1 MYHTTTAPY
10 WYILLRS
17 TYYVYVLLE
26 CPLVNVGEGT
36 RGGNGNCE
44 VRHPDAAV
52 EGARRGSLI
61 WLRLGVV
68 LHRRSWSYGLLR
80 AGRKLVLH
88 ACV

>member
-1 MYHTTTAPY
+1 MGTGTGTVYVYTCTAAPY
-10 WYILLRS
+10 WYILLRN

-52 EGARRGSLI
+52 EGARRGSRI
-61 WLRLGVV
+61 WLRLGDD
-68 LHRRSWSYGLLR
+68 LHRRSWRHELLR
-80 AGRKLVLH
+80 AE
-88 ACV
+88 